1 MCIESSGQIRP
12 TTETGPETVR
22 NRGAPL
28 SFKRGRGLTRKAEP
42 IEFKENTEIYRNH
55 EMEKSH
61 GKR

>member
-1 MCIESSGQIRP
+1 MCTESSGQIRP

-28 SFKRGRGLTRKAEP
+28 VVQRDKDLPRQAEA
-42 IEFKENTEIYRNH
+42 IEFKETYRNH
-55 EMEKSH
+55 ETEKNH